1 MYRSTRRPSARRVR
15 LEVPLSFPARVVL
28 SGFLILSAGLVFVPA
43 SRAAEIAAL
52 EAKSMATAKI
62 GAVEKI
68 RGEASAYY
76 KASLRQLV
84 GGGGVL
90 FEDTLRTGD
99 KTRLLVDFVDGSKLS
114 LGDNSEL
121 LIDEMIYDPG
131 KKGKGALRLAK
142 GVFRFVTGQINK
154 VPGGQLVL
162 STPVATIGIRGT
174 DFWGEQTDT
183 RLTMALLDSGEL
195 TIATPNG
202 TVTLTQPLSAVTIE
216 RGQAPG
222 AVFTLTPAQL
232 QAAAGTV
239 AW

>member
-1 MYRSTRRPSARRVR
+1 MYLATRIALSAI
-15 LEVPLSFPARVVL
+15 
-28 SGFLILSAGLVFVPA
+28 LILVAGVVVAPA
-43 SRAAEIAAL
+43 SRATELAAL
-52 EAKSMATAKI
+52 EAKSMVTAKI

-68 RGEASAYY
+68 RGEASASY
-76 KASLRQLV
+76 KTSLRQLV

-99 KTRLLVDFVDGSKLS
+99 KTRLLVNFLDGGKLS

-131 KKGKGALRLAK
+131 KKGKGALRLIK

-162 STPVATIGIRGT
+162 STPVATIGVRGT
-174 DFWGEQTDT
+174 DFWGEQTDE
-183 RLTMALLDSGEL
+183 RLTMALLDNGEL
-195 TIATPNG
+195 TITTPNG

-222 AVFTLTPAQL
+222 AVFTLTQAQL

>member
-1 MYRSTRRPSARRVR
+1 MRFA
-15 LEVPLSFPARVVL
+15 ARVVL
-28 SGFLILSAGLVFVPA
+28 SAFLTLFAGFAFVPVP
-43 SRAAEIAAL
+43 RAEELAAL
-52 EAKSMATAKI
+52 KSASMATAKI
-62 GAVEKI
+62 GAVEKV

-90 FEDTLRTGD
+90 FEDALRTGD

-121 LIDEMIYDPG
+121 LIDEMIYEPG
-131 KKGKGALRLAK
+131 KKGKGTLRLVK

-162 STPVATIGIRGT
+162 STPVATIGVRGT
-174 DFWGEQTDT
+174 DFWGEQTEG
-183 RLTMALLDSGEL
+183 RLTMALLDNGEL
-195 TIATPNG
+195 TITTPNG
-202 TVTLTQPLSAVTIE
+202 TVTLTQPSSAVTIE

-222 AVFTLTPAQL
+222 DVFTLTQIQL
-232 QAAAGTV
+232 QAATGTV
-239 AW
+239 EW